1 VDKSS
6 TRLAAGVG
14 LSWRSPLGPLRVNLA
29 KPLIKES
36 FDKIQQFR
44 FSFGTRF

>member
-1 VDKSS
+1 MRMS
-6 TRLAAGVG
+6 AGVG
-14 LSWRSPLGPLRVNLA
+14 LSWVSPLGPMRIDMA
-29 KPLIKES
+29 KPIMKES